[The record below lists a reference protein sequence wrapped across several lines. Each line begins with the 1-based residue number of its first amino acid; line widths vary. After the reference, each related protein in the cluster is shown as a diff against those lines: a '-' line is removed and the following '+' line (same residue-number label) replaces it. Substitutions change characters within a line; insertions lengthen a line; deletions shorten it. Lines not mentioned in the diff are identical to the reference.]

1 METLSCTY
9 PGFLDIVTG
18 LVEDHK
24 ELLEEPI
31 HLAIYYA
38 PKERGANDVF
48 LFEVLDD
55 FEGNSIEE
63 DGDMLEVTYG
73 RTPDFPML
81 NQDSRL
87 HIILASPTELRKAYK
102 NKTNLFN
109 ELKLAL
115 DSDKAKVIFSDQH
128 GEKLKSEVFQ

>member
-1 METLSCTY
+1 
-9 PGFLDIVTG
+9 
-18 LVEDHK
+18 
-24 ELLEEPI
+24 
-31 HLAIYYA
+31 
-38 PKERGANDVF
+38 
-48 LFEVLDD
+48 
-55 FEGNSIEE
+55 
-63 DGDMLEVTYG
+63 MLEVTYG